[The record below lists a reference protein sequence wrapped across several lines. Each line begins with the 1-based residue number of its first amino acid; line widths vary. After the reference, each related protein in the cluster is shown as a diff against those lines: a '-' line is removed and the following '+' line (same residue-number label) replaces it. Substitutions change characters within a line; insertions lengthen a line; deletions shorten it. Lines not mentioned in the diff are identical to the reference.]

1 MIKLIKYCYILI
13 IFAAFISINPV
24 KASAGT
30 SPIPDDPAVLC
41 LPGIYLINPGN
52 CNPDGPSSYLT
63 RMAQEGITLP
73 LKGLPASKPDKALT
87 QVDLHYGIV
96 RTKSAPVYSSVEDAL
111 NAAKRNAVR
120 HIEAPFSYISY
131 TDEVMVDGKRF
142 YQIEPGSWMTA
153 NDISRIGSFSQ
164 FQGVTFSRTPDNG
177 FGWVLS
183 YLSATPVESK
193 QTPGY
198 AKSDYTGHVFQPLEL
213 VQIYET
219 KKVNDADWVM
229 IAPDEWLPKRVVAGV
244 TPNTTPPAGVT
255 GDRWIEVNLYQ
266 QTISVYDHRQLV
278 YATIM
283 ASGLEPLWTKP
294 GLFQIYEKYQS
305 AMMRGA
311 FDNGSDA
318 YYLED
323 VPWTMYFDGARALHG
338 AYWRANLGFPQSHGC
353 VNMTVGDAHW
363 LFDWAKE
370 GDWVYVWD
378 PSGKT
383 PTDPSVYGEGGA

>member
-13 IFAAFISINPV
+13 ILAAFISINPV

-244 TPNTTPPAGVT
+244 TPNTYSAGRGHRRSLDRSQPLPADDLCLRPPPACVCHDHGQRSGAAVDKA
-255 GDRWIEVNLYQ
+255 GRISNLRE
-266 QTISVYDHRQLV
+266 ISISYD
-278 YATIM
+278 
-283 ASGLEPLWTKP
+283 
-294 GLFQIYEKYQS
+294 
-305 AMMRGA
+305 
-311 FDNGSDA
+311 
-318 YYLED
+318 
-323 VPWTMYFDGARALHG
+323 AR
-338 AYWRANLGFPQSHGC
+338 R
-353 VNMTVGDAHW
+353 V
-363 LFDWAKE
+363 
-370 GDWVYVWD
+370 
-378 PSGKT
+378 
-383 PTDPSVYGEGGA
+383 